1 MFLRFTFANHRSL
14 RDEVELS
21 FVADGGNEFARQAP
35 GLSGVSVLPVAA
47 IYGANASGKSSVLNA
62 VAFLSEAVENS
73 QRLWNPDAA
82 PPRQPFALDPR
93 SAKAPSHFEVEAI
106 VEGIRMA
113 YGFELDDSGV
123 TKEWIYAWP
132 NGRRQAWLER
142 TGSSFSIA
150 RTMPGE
156 KRAIRALTRPNSL
169 FLSAAAQNNQE
180 HLMPLYRKLTS
191 GISLPR
197 TPSRDSLE
205 LALQASIRAIR
216 DDRHDQ
222 IIELLRLA
230 DLGIDDVIDNGA
242 RAGWNQQNLFDM
254 PVDTVHPD
262 RARSAQREPTGRRKS
277 REIGPTLL
285 PAEVKP
291 PHPEAIARRIRNVAL
306 LKQYRRREQFKASD
320 IGFRHAGNRT
330 VTLRVDQ
337 ESSGTISWFAL
348 AGQLLDVCGSG
359 GLLCFDELDATLH
372 PSLVAEVT
380 GLFQDPST
388 NLNGAQLLAA
398 GHDTTILSTSTDGHL
413 SRDQIWLTEKAN
425 DGATCLIPL
434 SDFAPRHG
442 QNLETAY
449 RQGRF
454 GGLPTIGAEEFA
466 SVLAPLRALA

>member
-73 QRLWNPDAA
+73 QRLWEPDAA
-82 PPRQPFALDPR
+82 PPRQPFALEPK
-93 SAKAPSHFEVEAI
+93 SANAPSHFEVEAI
-106 VEGIRMA
+106 VEGVRMA

-123 TKEWIYAWP
+123 TAEWIYAWP

-142 TGSSFSIA
+142 TGTTFSIA

-156 KRAIRALTRPNSL
+156 KQAIQALTRPNSL
-169 FLSAAAQNNQE
+169 FLSAAAQNNHE
-180 HLMPLYRKLTS
+180 YLMPLYRKLTS

-205 LALQASIRAIR
+205 VALQASIRAIR

-230 DLGIDDVIDNGA
+230 DLGIEDVMDRGSSVTRRPDPLASASTVESLEN
-242 RAGWNQQNLFDM
+242 AGYVVIRVTD
-254 PVDTVHPD
+254 P
-262 RARSAQREPTGRRKS
+262 AQRSEIQRGAMRQLQRRQE
-277 REIGPTLL
+277 RFDL
-285 PAEVKP
+285 
-291 PHPEAIARRIRNVAL
+291 
-306 LKQYRRREQFKASD
+306 SD
-320 IGFRHAGNRT
+320 ITFRHTGSRT
-330 VTLRVDQ
+330 AALRIDQ

-348 AGQLLDVCGSG
+348 AGQLLDVCGNG

-380 GLFQDPST
+380 RLFQDPST
-388 NLNGAQLLAA
+388 NPNGAQLLAA
-398 GHDTTILSTSTDGHL
+398 CHDTTILSSSTDGHL

-425 DGATCLIPL
+425 DGATSLIPL